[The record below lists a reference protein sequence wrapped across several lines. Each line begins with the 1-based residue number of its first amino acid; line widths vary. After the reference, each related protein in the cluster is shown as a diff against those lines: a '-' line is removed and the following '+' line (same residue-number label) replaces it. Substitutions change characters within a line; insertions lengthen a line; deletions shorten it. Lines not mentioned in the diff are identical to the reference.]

1 MRMSLGA
8 GRAHQALEF
17 ANLYPRGPF
26 PSGRLGGGRGCG
38 CSCPPSTLPG
48 PCGQSGFLEVQAA
61 AARAARPPSGPRP
74 RGPLTQGP
82 RSTGREAGP
91 GHAGALPPDAPH
103 TRPGPPSPHRA
114 GARPGSGGAGTAHRA
129 RPGHPQVAGDWAA
142 LMTGCPHVC
151 VCMSVLP
158 LPQAHPGPPGPPR
171 EPTSTSA
178 SLSPASLP
186 RPLGSEAP
194 WRAWSGVLWTGPSHQ
209 APLPLGP
216 LGNDHTGHLDGPDE
230 VTDDVRGGPW
240 PPRVGQVQ
248 GSGW

>member
-1 MRMSLGA
+1 MA
-8 GRAHQALEF
+8 EA
-17 ANLYPRGPF
+17 
-26 PSGRLGGGRGCG
+26 
-38 CSCPPSTLPG
+38 
-48 PCGQSGFLEVQAA
+48 VAA
-61 AARAARPPSGPRP
+61 AARRPLCRDPVASQVSWKYRLRPHGQHGPHPGRGREARSPRARGARAERLAPGTQVHCLLTYPTRARGPRP
-74 RGPLTQGP
+74 LTRRGP
-82 RSTGREAGP
+82 
-91 GHAGALPPDAPH
+91 ALA
-103 TRPGPPSPHRA
+103 RGEPGPLIGPVRVT
-114 GARPGSGGAGTAHRA
+114 R
-129 RPGHPQVAGDWAA
+129 DWAA

-151 VCMSVLP
+151 VCVSVLLLP

-209 APLPLGP
+209 APLPLRGP